1 MDGWSDCHRWRL
13 WNAISLDMGVNCV
26 HVRRCFLGKIE
37 FSTDEC
43 DTELLNWRIL
53 RFFFTKTAIL
63 E

>member
-13 WNAISLDMGVNCV
+13 WNAISLGMGVNCV
-26 HVRRCFLGKIE
+26 HVRKIE

-53 RFFFTKTAIL
+53 RFIPKRPFWN